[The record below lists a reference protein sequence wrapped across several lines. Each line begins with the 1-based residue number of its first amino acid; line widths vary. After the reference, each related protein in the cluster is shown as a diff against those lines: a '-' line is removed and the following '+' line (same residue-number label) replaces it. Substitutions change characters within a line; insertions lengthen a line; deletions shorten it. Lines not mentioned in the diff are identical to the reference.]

1 MSVRI
6 IHESEAETLD
16 LPGRK
21 LSWLV
26 NEELLDAK
34 HLSMCVI
41 RVEPATVPST
51 SVPRRA
57 DPAALPTPNA
67 TSRSDSPRVATIPV

>member
-41 RVEPATVPST
+41 RVEPGQTV
-51 SVPRRA
+51 R
-57 DPAALPTPNA
+57 PAHSHPHG
-67 TSRSDSPRVATIPV
+67 